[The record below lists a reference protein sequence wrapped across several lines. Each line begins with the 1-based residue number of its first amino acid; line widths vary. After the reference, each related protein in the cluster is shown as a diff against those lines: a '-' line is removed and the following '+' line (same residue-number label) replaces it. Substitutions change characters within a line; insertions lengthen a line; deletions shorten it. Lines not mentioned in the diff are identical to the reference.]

1 MSYSVR
7 LRCSEEE
14 WEDLLAAWS
23 DDYPIQGVVEDDA
36 GYQVFF
42 ASAVTA
48 EKFAAAHSSEVESA
62 PEQRHVWWDDWQ
74 PLLIGER
81 FFLCPP
87 DRDDPTPPGRLRL
100 AMIGANVFGGGE
112 HQTTQLCLELLEQ
125 VLRPG
130 QTVLD
135 IGTGTGI
142 LSAAAL
148 ALGAST
154 VWACDVEPAAVA
166 LAREHAPAWQGSANS
181 VRPGAADLVVC
192 NIHLAVMREILPD
205 LLRLSAP
212 LLLSGFLTDQIPEL
226 TAGLKV
232 LAQPERDG
240 WCAVWAAAPEPL
252 EPIPNQ

>member
-1 MSYSVR
+1 MNYSVR

-14 WEDLLAAWS
+14 WEDLLADWS

-42 ASAVTA
+42 ASAITA

-74 PLLIGER
+74 PLIGER

-100 AMIGANVFGGGE
+100 SMIGANVFGGGE

-142 LSAAAL
+142 LSAAAR

-166 LAREHAPAWQGSANS
+166 LAREHAHVWQGSANS

-232 LAQPERDG
+232 LAQTERDG

>member
-1 MSYSVR
+1 MSYRVR
-7 LRCSEEE
+7 LRCSEAE
-14 WEDLLAAWS
+14 WEDLLADWS
-23 DDYPIQGVVEDDA
+23 DDYPIQGVVEDEA

-42 ASAVTA
+42 ASSATA
-48 EKFAAAHSSEVESA
+48 EKFAAAHHSPVEPV
-62 PEQRHVWWDDWQ
+62 PEQSHVWWGDWQ

-112 HQTTQLCLELLEQ
+112 HQTTQLCLELLEE
-125 VLRPG
+125 VLLPG

-142 LSAAAL
+142 LSAAAR

-154 VWACDVEPAAVA
+154 VWACDVEPAAVS
-166 LAREHAPAWQGSANS
+166 LAREHAHVWQGSANS
-181 VRPGAADLVVC
+181 VRPGAADLVIC

-212 LLLSGFLTDQIPEL
+212 LLLSGFLKDQIPEL
-226 TAGLKV
+226 TTGLKV
-232 LAQPERDG
+232 LAQRERDG
-240 WCAVWAAAPEPL
+240 WCAVWATAPKPTEPT
-252 EPIPNQ
+252 PIS

>member
-1 MSYSVR
+1 VSFSVR
-7 LRCSEEE
+7 LHCSEED
-14 WEDLLAAWS
+14 WEDLLADWS
-23 DDYPIQGVVEDDA
+23 DDYPIQGVVEDHG

-42 ASAVTA
+42 ASAATA
-48 EKFAAAHSSEVESA
+48 EKFAAAHSSTVELA
-62 PEQRHVWWDDWQ
+62 PDQLHVWWDDWQ

-100 AMIGANVFGGGE
+100 AMIGTNVFGGGE

-135 IGTGTGI
+135 VGTGTGI
-142 LSAAAL
+142 LSAASR

-154 VWACDVEPAAVA
+154 VWACDVEPAAVK
-166 LAREHAPAWQGSANS
+166 LAQQHAHVWQGSANS

-205 LLRLSAP
+205 LIRLSAP
-212 LLLSGFLTDQIPEL
+212 LLLSGFLADQIPEL

-232 LAQPERDG
+232 LDQRERDG
-240 WCAVWAAAPEPL
+240 WCVVWATTPEQI
-252 EPIPNQ
+252 EPTQGS

>member
-1 MSYSVR
+1 VSFSVR
-7 LRCSEEE
+7 LHCSEED
-14 WEDLLAAWS
+14 WEDLLADWS
-23 DDYPIQGVVEDDA
+23 DDYPIQGVVEDHG

-42 ASAVTA
+42 ASAATA
-48 EKFAAAHSSEVESA
+48 EKFAAAHSSTVELA
-62 PEQRHVWWDDWQ
+62 ADQLHVWWDDWQ

-100 AMIGANVFGGGE
+100 AMIGTNVFGGGE

-135 IGTGTGI
+135 VGTGTGI
-142 LSAAAL
+142 LSAASR

-154 VWACDVEPAAVA
+154 VWACDVEPAAVK
-166 LAREHAPAWQGSANS
+166 LAQQHAHVWQGSANS

-205 LLRLSAP
+205 LIRLSAP
-212 LLLSGFLTDQIPEL
+212 LLLSGFLADQIPEL

-232 LAQPERDG
+232 LDQRERDG
-240 WCAVWAAAPEPL
+240 WCVVWATTPEQI
-252 EPIPNQ
+252 EPTQGS

>member
-1 MSYSVR
+1 
-7 LRCSEEE
+7 
-14 WEDLLAAWS
+14 
-23 DDYPIQGVVEDDA
+23 
-36 GYQVFF
+36 
-42 ASAVTA
+42 
-48 EKFAAAHSSEVESA
+48 
-62 PEQRHVWWDDWQ
+62 
-74 PLLIGER
+74 
-81 FFLCPP
+81 
-87 DRDDPTPPGRLRL
+87 
-100 AMIGANVFGGGE
+100 MIGANVFGGGE

-142 LSAAAL
+142 LSAAAR

-166 LAREHAPAWQGSANS
+166 LAREHAHVWQGSANS

-212 LLLSGFLTDQIPEL
+212 LLLSGFLKDQIPEL
-226 TAGLKV
+226 TAGLNV
-232 LAQPERDG
+232 LAQTERDG
-240 WCAVWAAAPEPL
+240 WCAVWAAAPEPTN
-252 EPIPNQ
+252 P

>member
-1 MSYSVR
+1 
-7 LRCSEEE
+7 
-14 WEDLLAAWS
+14 
-23 DDYPIQGVVEDDA
+23 
-36 GYQVFF
+36 
-42 ASAVTA
+42 
-48 EKFAAAHSSEVESA
+48 
-62 PEQRHVWWDDWQ
+62 
-74 PLLIGER
+74 
-81 FFLCPP
+81 
-87 DRDDPTPPGRLRL
+87 
-100 AMIGANVFGGGE
+100 MIGANVFGGGE

-232 LAQPERDG
+232 LAQTERDG

>member
-1 MSYSVR
+1 MSFSVR
-7 LRCSEEE
+7 LHCSEED
-14 WEDLLAAWS
+14 WEDLLADWS
-23 DDYPIQGVVEDDA
+23 DDYPIQGVVEDH
-36 GYQVFF
+36 GGSQVFF
-42 ASAVTA
+42 ASAATA
-48 EKFAAAHSSEVESA
+48 EKFAAAHSSTVELA
-62 PEQRHVWWDDWQ
+62 PDQLHVWWDDWQ

-100 AMIGANVFGGGE
+100 AMIGTNVFGGGE

-135 IGTGTGI
+135 VGTGTGI
-142 LSAAAL
+142 LSAASR

-154 VWACDVEPAAVA
+154 VWACDVEPAAVK
-166 LAREHAPAWQGSANS
+166 LAQQHAHVWQGSANS

-205 LLRLSAP
+205 LIRLSAP
-212 LLLSGFLTDQIPEL
+212 LLLSGFLADQIPEL

-232 LAQPERDG
+232 LDQRERDG
-240 WCAVWAAAPEPL
+240 WCVVWATTPEQI
-252 EPIPNQ
+252 EPTQGS